1 MNIITQYFNFASG
14 EMLPVNIESDDHYID
29 ATVNIKDLMWRIN
42 HSLTASLFRIFIL
55 YPDETIKEEIPR
67 DKIKAGGTYNEN
79 YQNGQRRSLSFTI
92 YNQGGEYT
100 PDINKLWAGTKLR
113 FDVGIKISEHTTY
126 WFQKGIFVITNTTPV
141 LSPNAREVQITAKDK
156 FGMFEDNTGKLEST
170 YEIKYGNN
178 IKQILNSILF
188 KDLGNGFVFDPK
200 PMLYQSTLEDNITQ
214 VTISKNAGDTL
225 GAILLE
231 LATQLSAEIFYNGNG
246 NLVVTPISDVTYDAD
261 KPLLCNYNT
270 LDGEIN
276 GLSFNLDYNTIIN
289 KIIVMGASNETG
301 THIAEAVNDDSQ
313 SPLCYQRIGLRTGNI
328 INDPNIYSTPLAQER
343 ADYELRQQLILKS
356 SVSATVRLN
365 PFLEVNNLISITDTF
380 FELSRERFLLQ
391 SISFSLDNSNQMNI
405 TFSNLKNLPFIVS

>member
-14 EMLPVNIESDDHYID
+14 EMLPVTIETSDHYID
-29 ATVNIKDLMWRIN
+29 ATVDIQDLIWRIN
-42 HSLTASLFRIFIL
+42 HSLTTPLFRIFIL

-67 DKIKAGGTYNEN
+67 NMIKSGGTYNEN
-79 YQNGQRRSLSFTI
+79 YQNGQRRSLSFTV
-92 YNQGGEYT
+92 YNQGGDYT
-100 PDINKLWAGTKLR
+100 PDINQLWAGTKLR

-126 WFQKGIFVITNTTPV
+126 WFQKGIFIITNTTPI

-178 IKQILNSILF
+178 IKNILSSILLR
-188 KDLGNGFVFDPK
+188 DLGNGFVFDPK
-200 PMLYQSTLEDNITQ
+200 PMLYHSSLEKSITQ

-225 GAILLE
+225 ASILLE

-246 NLVVTPISDVTYDAD
+246 NLVITPISDVTLDAD

-270 LDGEIN
+270 AEGEIN
-276 GLSFNLDYNTIIN
+276 GLSFNLDYNSIIN
-289 KIIVMGASNETG
+289 KVIVIGASNETG
-301 THIAEAVNDDSQ
+301 THIAEAINNDSK
-313 SPLCYQRIGLRTGNI
+313 SPLCSQRVGIRTGNI

-356 SVSATVRLN
+356 STNAIVRLN

>member
-14 EMLPVNIESDDHYID
+14 EMLPVTIETSDHYID
-29 ATVNIKDLMWRIN
+29 ATVDIQDLIWRIN
-42 HSLTASLFRIFIL
+42 HSLTTPLFRIFIL

-67 DKIKAGGTYNEN
+67 NMIKSGGTYNEN
-79 YQNGQRRSLSFTI
+79 YQNGQRRSLSFTV
-92 YNQGGEYT
+92 YNQGGDYT
-100 PDINKLWAGTKLR
+100 PDINQLWAGTKLR
-113 FDVGIKISEHTTY
+113 FDVGIKISEYTTY
-126 WFQKGIFVITNTTPV
+126 WFQKGIFIITNTTPI
-141 LSPNAREVQITAKDK
+141 LSPNAREVQVTAKDK

-178 IKQILNSILF
+178 IKNILSSILLR
-188 KDLGNGFVFDPK
+188 DLGNGFVFDPK
-200 PMLYQSTLEDNITQ
+200 PMLYHSSLEKNITQ

-225 GAILLE
+225 ASILLE

-246 NLVVTPISDVTYDAD
+246 NLVITPISDVTLDAD

-270 LDGEIN
+270 AEGEIN
-276 GLSFNLDYNTIIN
+276 GLSFNLDYNSIIN
-289 KIIVMGASNETG
+289 KVIVIGASNETG
-301 THIAEAVNDDSQ
+301 THIAEAVNNDSK
-313 SPLCYQRIGLRTGNI
+313 SPLCSQRVGIRTGNI

-356 SVSATVRLN
+356 STSASVRLN